1 MSIPCAHTSEPTQPQ
16 WLFGPKPLAPELAPL
31 EQYQQLNWL
40 RPLDLAFVR
49 WLHEQGEQNV
59 TVLLV
64 AALLSHQVGRGHTC
78 LDLQQLLEQTNDS
91 LDLPPN
97 GRAYLA
103 PSTPQQWL
111 ADQQLETL
119 QQALQ
124 QSSQVQVI
132 TQDENQQAPL
142 VLDDKR
148 LYLRRYFNYETQ
160 VAEALLGRLQQQFTL
175 PNDLPVQLQRLFAPL
190 KDPAEQQGQTIHWQS
205 VAAALAARSGI
216 SVISG
221 GPGTGKT
228 TTVVRLLALL
238 QSISLAAEGVDGRGL
253 RIQLAAPT
261 GKAAARLSE
270 SLASTLT
277 AITAGQV
284 AEIDAEIGA
293 RIPTTVSTLHRLL
306 GARSDTRR
314 FIHNAVNPL
323 NLDVLV
329 VDEASMVDL
338 EMMANLLA
346 AVPAHARLI
355 LLGDKDQLASVE
367 AGAVLGDLCDQA
379 EKGHYQADTE
389 GFIFRTTGY
398 SVHAYVGA
406 GHGLEQ
412 QTVML
417 RKSHRFGEH
426 SGIGQLARAINRGDV
441 DGARTVLLNSQGDVA
456 YLKNSDAEFK
466 ALVLDGQ
473 VPQLQPQHD
482 QQPHGYRHYLSLVQQ
497 GVSAFASEIEWQR
510 AVLDAFGQ
518 FQVLAAL
525 REGEWGVQGL
535 NKRIA
540 RLLYQQKL
548 ISQEQG
554 WYAGRPV
561 MVQRN
566 DYSLDLMNGDIGICL
581 PVQAPNQSQSLR
593 VIFPMPDGTL
603 KAVQPSRL
611 EEVETVFVMT
621 VHKSQGSEFAH
632 TALVLPDSSSPVL
645 TRELIYTG
653 VTRAKLWFSL
663 LINQPMVVREAIKKR
678 TMRASGLKQRLRA
691 LK

>member
-1 MSIPCAHTSEPTQPQ
+1 
-16 WLFGPKPLAPELAPL
+16 
-31 EQYQQLNWL
+31 
-40 RPLDLAFVR
+40 
-49 WLHEQGEQNV
+49 
-59 TVLLV
+59 
-64 AALLSHQVGRGHTC
+64 
-78 LDLQQLLEQTNDS
+78 
-91 LDLPPN
+91 
-97 GRAYLA
+97 
-103 PSTPQQWL
+103 
-111 ADQQLETL
+111 
-119 QQALQ
+119 
-124 QSSQVQVI
+124 
-132 TQDENQQAPL
+132 
-142 VLDDKR
+142 
-148 LYLRRYFNYETQ
+148 
-160 VAEALLGRLQQQFTL
+160 
-175 PNDLPVQLQRLFAPL
+175 
-190 KDPAEQQGQTIHWQS
+190 
-205 VAAALAARSGI
+205 
-216 SVISG
+216 
-221 GPGTGKT
+221 
-228 TTVVRLLALL
+228 
-238 QSISLAAEGVDGRGL
+238 
-253 RIQLAAPT
+253 APT

-284 AEIDAEIGA
+284 DEIDAEIGA
-293 RIPTTVSTLHRLL
+293 RIPTTVTTLHRLL

-314 FIHNAVNPL
+314 FVHNAVNPL

-346 AVPAHARLI
+346 AVPVHARLI

-398 SVHAYVGA
+398 SVRPYIGA

-417 RKSHRFGEH
+417 RKSHRFGEK

-441 DGARTVLLNSQGDVA
+441 DEARAVLLNSHGDVA
-456 YLKNSDAEFK
+456 YLKNSDTEFK

-473 VPQLQPQHD
+473 VAQLQPLNG
-482 QQPHGYRHYLSLVQQ
+482 QQPHGYRHYLSIVQQ
-497 GVSAFASEIEWQR
+497 GASAFASETEWQR
-510 AVLDAFGQ
+510 AVLDAFAQ

-540 RLLYQQKL
+540 HLLYQQRL

-581 PVQAPNQSQSLR
+581 PVQDPHQTQSLR
-593 VIFPMPDGTL
+593 VIFPMADGTL

-632 TALVLPDSSSPVL
+632 TALVLPESGSPVL

-663 LINQPMVVREAIKKR
+663 LINQPAVVREAIKKR
-678 TMRASGLKQRLRA
+678 TIRASGLKQRLYA